1 MTYSEYQAGD
11 ITPEQTLR
19 ALCSDLAEVES
30 QIAPLE
36 AERGRLKDR
45 ISLVLARAG
54 GRAELA
60 GFGKLTIT
68 APSVTKSY
76 DARRLDDLLVRLLAD
91 GYGPIVEQIAQCR
104 RESQRSGGLR
114 IEREREK

>member
-1 MTYSEYQAGD
+1 MPVFDEWEAGD
-11 ITPEQTLR
+11 LTDAHALR
-19 ALCSDLAEVES
+19 ALCSDMAEVES

-36 AERGRLKDR
+36 AERARLKAQ

-76 DARRLDDLLVRLLAD
+76 DTRRLDDLLVRLLAD

-114 IEREREK
+114 IEREKA